1 MEQSPFMAAKR
12 QSAMEQHAEDVA
24 AYVAAGGEES
34 VQRVITAVY
43 AVTKKLDQWY
53 LRQFADL
60 GLTEGVWSV
69 LASLAKAGDNTL
81 TPSRLADLANVAPS
95 SMTHRLDKMVARGL
109 VVRRPDKTNRTR
121 MLVSLSKDGWAV
133 FSTSVR
139 EANVV
144 ESDTLGQLSA
154 AERVELGRLLEIVI
168 AGLDDIDR

>member
-1 MEQSPFMAAKR
+1 MAAKR

-43 AVTKKLDQWY
+43 ALTKKLDQWY

-60 GLTEGVWSV
+60 GLTQGEWSV

-95 SMTHRLDKMVARGL
+95 SMTTGS
-109 VVRRPDKTNRTR
+109 TR
-121 MLVSLSKDGWAV
+121 WSPAASSCGSPTPPTAPA
-133 FSTSVR
+133 SS
-139 EANVV
+139 
-144 ESDTLGQLSA
+144 SA
-154 AERVELGRLLEIVI
+154 
-168 AGLDDIDR
+168 